1 MFSPG
6 PSVVEEP
13 KRDEAFPVHRHFACL
28 TERALLHH
36 PDVELLVEH
45 HGEVIASGE
54 SVFVLSF
61 FRPAENRLVY
71 AEVRDPHGWILAS
84 SGESKYIELKQHLG
98 DAEAEFTEEPTGDK
112 AETLCGPDAAQRLC
126 FVDSLSSFFGF
137 SSVEDEILLRKKQ
150 QNSMLKSFQAAKRQD
165 K

>member
-6 PSVVEEP
+6 PSVIEEP
-13 KRDEAFPVHRHFACL
+13 KEEAFPVHRHFACL

-36 PDVELLVEH
+36 PDVELLAEH

-54 SVFVLSF
+54 SVFILSF
-61 FRPAENRLVY
+61 YRPAENRLVY

-98 DAEAEFTEEPTGDK
+98 DVEADFTEELTSDK
-112 AETLCGPDAAQRLC
+112 AETLCGPDAERLC

-137 SSVEDEILLRKKQ
+137 SSAKDESLLRKKQ
-150 QNSMLKSFQAAKRQD
+150 QNSMLKSFQAAKKED